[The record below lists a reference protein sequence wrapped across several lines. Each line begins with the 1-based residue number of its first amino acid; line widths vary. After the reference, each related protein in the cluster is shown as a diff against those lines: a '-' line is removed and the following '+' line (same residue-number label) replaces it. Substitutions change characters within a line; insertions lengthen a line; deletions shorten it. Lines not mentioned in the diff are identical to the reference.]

1 MVVCETPDFQF
12 PMQASIYYPLIAQ
25 GGYGQVE
32 KTWVLDKIISCSF
45 TPTTTVNKEN
55 SKPNITIAEKML
67 LIGRTKTDIRIS
79 KQEENR
85 AVTNVIVTNIS
96 DKNGNHIYLETSG
109 PRAGKSTLFEIATIE
124 PFMGPFGDIEHY
136 SITLRRSENQADNV

>member
-1 MVVCETPDFQF
+1 
-12 PMQASIYYPLIAQ
+12 MQASIFYPIVDQ

-32 KTWVLDKIISCSF
+32 KTWVLDKIIACSF

-55 SKPNITIAEKML
+55 IKPNVAITEKML
-67 LIGRTKTDIRIS
+67 LLGRTKTDIRIS
-79 KQEENR
+79 KIEDKR

-96 DKNGNHIYLETSG
+96 DKNGNEIYIETAG

-136 SITLRRSENQADNV
+136 SITLRRSENQAVTV

>member
-12 PMQASIYYPLIAQ
+12 PMQASIYYPLVSQ

-32 KTWVLDKIISCSF
+32 KTWVLDKIIACNF

-55 SKPNITIAEKML
+55 IKPNLPIAEKML
-67 LIGRTKTDIRIS
+67 LLGRTKTDIRVS
-79 KQEENR
+79 KQEEKR

-96 DKNGNHIYLETSG
+96 DKLGNHIYLETSG

-136 SITLRRSENQADNV
+136 SITLRRSENQAENV

>member
-1 MVVCETPDFQF
+1 
-12 PMQASIYYPLIAQ
+12 MQASIYYPIVEQ

-32 KTWVLDKIISCSF
+32 KTWILDKIISCSF

-55 SKPNITIAEKML
+55 NKPNIPIAEKML
-67 LIGRTKTDIRIS
+67 LLGRTKTDIRIS
-79 KQEENR
+79 KIEDKR

-96 DKNGNHIYLETSG
+96 DKNGNEIYIETAG

-136 SITLRRSENQADNV
+136 SITLRRSENQAVTV